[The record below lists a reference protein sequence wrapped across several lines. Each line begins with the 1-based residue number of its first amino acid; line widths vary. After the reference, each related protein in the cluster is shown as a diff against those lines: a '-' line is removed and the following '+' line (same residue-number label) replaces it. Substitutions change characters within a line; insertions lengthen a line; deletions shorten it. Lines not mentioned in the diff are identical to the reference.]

1 MERLTA
7 NAGRRKLTWEKDLE
21 TRQRI
26 VEVEDEAATE
36 KFGLDLGKVLA
47 PGDVVG
53 LVGNLGAGKTALTR
67 AIAAGAG
74 IPASTVV
81 NSPTFTILN
90 IYAGP
95 ELDLY
100 HLDLYRIEDPEELE
114 GLALADLLD
123 SGGALVVEW
132 FDTFPEAF
140 PDDALTI
147 NIEITSENSRRFI
160 LEAGGPKS
168 RELLEQLNAMREHP
182 TKPHALLR
190 RGFEG

>member
-7 NAGRRKLTWEKDLE
+7 NADRRKLTRDKDLE
-21 TRQRI
+21 SRQRI
-26 VEVEDEAATE
+26 VEVGDEAATE
-36 KFGLDLGKVLA
+36 KFGLALGRALA

-53 LVGNLGAGKTALTR
+53 LVGRLGAGKTALTR
-67 AIAAGAG
+67 AIATGAG
-74 IPASTVV
+74 IPSTTVV

-140 PDDALTI
+140 PEDALTI
-147 NIEITSENSRRFI
+147 TIEITSENSRRFV
-160 LEAGGPKS
+160 LQPGGPKS
-168 RELLEQLNAMREHP
+168 RELLEQLNAMLEHP
-182 TKPHALLR
+182 AKPQP
-190 RGFEG
+190 

>member
-1 MERLTA
+1 MES
-7 NAGRRKLTWEKDLE
+7 
-21 TRQRI
+21 RQRI
-26 VEVEDEAATE
+26 VEVGDETATE
-36 KFGLDLGKVLA
+36 KFGLALGRSIG

-53 LVGNLGAGKTALTR
+53 LVGRLGAGKTALTR

-74 IPASTVV
+74 IPSSTVV

-90 IYAGP
+90 IYDGP

-100 HLDLYRIEDPEELE
+100 HLDLYRIEDLEELE

-140 PDDALTI
+140 PEDALTVT
-147 NIEITSENSRRFI
+147 IEITGESSRRFV
-160 LEAGGPKS
+160 LRAGGPRSWEVLASAAQGAINSK
-168 RELLEQLNAMREHP
+168 LG
-182 TKPHALLR
+182 K
-190 RGFEG
+190 